1 MQNVGV
7 YLHLEQDYL
16 EVRTDNETVVA
27 VEAFL
32 QAQKGWVSWL
42 MHTMLVGFHEGF
54 DAENFDLRLC
64 SLWTFKAC
72 VPAPVAPS
80 KSSASKL

>member
-42 MHTMLVGFHEGF
+42 LHMMLV
-54 DAENFDLRLC
+54 
-64 SLWTFKAC
+64 
-72 VPAPVAPS
+72 VV
-80 KSSASKL
+80 